1 MASRTPSGR
10 PDPRRPVR
18 RLESGLRPAADRTV
32 NSDENDVGDQEQ
44 RPAARVRTPVA
55 RAAVVLAALAAGVL
69 VIAGLRAGAATI
81 GPVFLALVLT
91 IAVHPAHGWTR
102 RHRWPAWLSVLVSLV
117 LVYVLLFGLSFAVIA
132 ALGQL
137 ATILPTYADQAQA
150 QVAELTARLDSLGV
164 GATAQETM
172 ANAFNLSD
180 LTDAILS
187 LLSSVAA
194 LSSSLLLVVTLL
206 LFMAIDASVF
216 PALLA
221 RTRRLHANIAD
232 ALTSFARGTRRYLL
246 VSTAFGLIVA
256 VIDTVILYLLGVPA
270 PVTWGIL
277 AFITNYIPNIGFV
290 IGLIPPAILALLE
303 GGPSLMLTVIALY
316 CVVNFVIQSVIQPKI
331 VGDSVG
337 LSGTITMFSLVFWA
351 TVLGA
356 LGALLAI
363 PLSLL
368 VKALLVEADPQ
379 ARWLLPLLAGKESE
393 PNTDED
399 AVAVVPSTQSG

>member
-1 MASRTPSGR
+1 MATRTHSGH
-10 PDPRRPVR
+10 PNTRRPVR
-18 RLESGLRPAADRTV
+18 RLESGLLPAAGRTATSDGGASDGLERPATRM
-32 NSDENDVGDQEQ
+32 
-44 RPAARVRTPVA
+44 RTPVA

-69 VIAGLRAGAATI
+69 VIWGLKAGATTI

-91 IAVHPAHGWTR
+91 IAVHPAHVWAR
-102 RHRWPAWLSVLVSLV
+102 RHHWPAWLSVLANLV
-117 LVYVLLFGLSFAVIA
+117 LVYVLLFGLSFAVLA
-132 ALGQL
+132 AMGQL

-150 QVAELTARLDSLGV
+150 QVDQLVSKLDSLGV

-172 ANAFNLSD
+172 ASALNLSGI
-180 LTDAILS
+180 TDAILG

-194 LSSSLLLVVTLL
+194 LASSFFLVVVLL
-206 LFMAIDASVF
+206 LFMAIDAAVF
-216 PALLA
+216 PTLLA
-221 RTRRLHANIAD
+221 MTRRLHANMAD
-232 ALTSFARGTRRYLL
+232 ALTSFAHGTRRYLL
-246 VSTAFGLIVA
+246 VSTVFGFIVA
-256 VIDTVILYLLGVPA
+256 VIDTVILYLAGIPA

-290 IGLIPPAILALLE
+290 IGLIPPAILALLV
-303 GGPSLMLTVIALY
+303 GGPSLMLAVIALY

-331 VGDSVG
+331 VGNAVG

-368 VKALLVEADPQ
+368 AKALFVEADPQ
-379 ARWLLPLLAGKESE
+379 ARWLLPLLAGRSDE
-393 PNTDED
+393 PITDED
-399 AVAVVPSTQSG
+399 AAAVDPSNQSG